1 MQSPP
6 KLFDTDAL
14 AMHRRRA
21 ELGAQD
27 DWFLHDY
34 AIDVVQERL
43 QEVNRTFTDTAIVG
57 WQGAQ
62 WNEKLGLSAAVVPDN
77 ETLDLAQNSC
87 DLIIHALSL
96 HWSNDPVGQLVQM
109 RRALRPD
116 GLMIAV
122 MFGGQT
128 LQELRIAFAQAESR
142 VLGGIS
148 PHITPMGEIRD
159 LGGLLQRAGY
169 ALPVADS
176 MDVNLSYQSPLQLM
190 HELRNMG
197 ETNVLE
203 QRQKRMM
210 RRDVLAAM
218 LDEYQSAF
226 STPDGRVNATME
238 FVFLTGWAHSDTQQK
253 PLRPGSAQS
262 RLAQALGVAER
273 NLDND

>member
-6 KLFDTDAL
+6 KIFDTEAL
-14 AMHRRRA
+14 AMHRQRA
-21 ELGAQD
+21 TCGDQG

-43 QEVNRTFTDTAIVG
+43 QEVNRTFTDPTIIG

-62 WNEKLGLSAAVVPDN
+62 WNKKLGLSATVIPDTD
-77 ETLDLAQNSC
+77 TLDLMPNSC

-109 RRALRPD
+109 NRALRPD

-148 PHITPMGEIRD
+148 PHIAPMGEIRD

-169 ALPVADS
+169 ALPVADAI
-176 MDVNLSYQSPLQLM
+176 DVNLSYQTPMHLM
-190 HELRNMG
+190 RELRGMG
-197 ETNVLE
+197 ETNALM
-203 QRQKRMM
+203 QRQKSPM
-210 RRDVLAAM
+210 RRDVLSAM
-218 LDEYQSAF
+218 IDEYQSTFA
-226 STPDGRVNATME
+226 TPDGRVNATME
-238 FVFLTGWAHSDTQQK
+238 FVFLTGWAPSDTQQK

-273 NLDND
+273 DLESE